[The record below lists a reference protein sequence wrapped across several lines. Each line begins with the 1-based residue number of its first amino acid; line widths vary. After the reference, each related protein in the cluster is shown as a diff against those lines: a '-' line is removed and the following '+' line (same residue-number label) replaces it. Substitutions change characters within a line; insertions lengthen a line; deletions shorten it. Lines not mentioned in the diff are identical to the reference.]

1 MGSTNDVALDHARRG
16 APEGL
21 VVVADVQRSGRG
33 RRGRSWLAPAGSSLL
48 VSVLL
53 RPELPPER
61 LHLGVAAVALAAA
74 DACAAV
80 AGVRPGLKWPNDL
93 VVGDAKLGGVLAE
106 VEAGAVVVGLG
117 LNVAWDSSSPA
128 PSPSPSPPAGA
139 VDLAGAS
146 GRVVD
151 RDALLAGLL
160 DALAARVGGGEWAG
174 VASAYRAACATLGR
188 RVRVELDDESF
199 TGTAADVA
207 DDGALLVDVGACL
220 RTVSAGE
227 VVHLRPLSLP

>member
-1 MGSTNDVALDHARRG
+1 VGSTNDVALDHARRG

-33 RRGRSWLAPAGSSLL
+33 RRGRSWLAPPGSSLL

-117 LNVAWDSSSPA
+117 LNVAWDSSSP
-128 PSPSPSPPAGA
+128 SPSPLPAGV

-146 GRVVD
+146 GRVVT

-160 DALAARVGGGEWAG
+160 DALAARVVGGEWAG